1 MNELLETNVNDA
13 NPLVI
18 VDADII
24 LTLAAYLQHEQIELD
39 PNFRVYLESTL
50 TGNSFLRTGIQKIS
64 DQKAFEINA
73 AS

>member
-1 MNELLETNVNDA
+1 MNELLETNVNDV

-24 LTLAAYLQHEQIELD
+24 LTLAAYLQYEQIELD